1 MTSNELLETLK
12 AEITAIQ
19 RKQQEMNNQSSELEK
34 ALRLTRDESLR
45 LEGRL
50 LEVKGIVEY
59 LELKQQEATPET
71 VEDAQGEGETTT
83 SDALGN

>member
-12 AEITAIQ
+12 AEIAAIQ
-19 RKQQEMNNQSSELEK
+19 RKQQEMNNQSAELEK

-71 VEDAQGEGETTT
+71 VEDAQGEVETT

>member
-19 RKQQEMNNQSSELEK
+19 RKQQEMNNQSAELEK

-59 LELKQQEATPET
+59 LELKQKEATPET
-71 VEDAQGEGETTT
+71 VEDAQGEGETT

>member
-19 RKQQEMNNQSSELEK
+19 RKQQEMNNQSAELEK

>member
-19 RKQQEMNNQSSELEK
+19 RKQQEMNNQSAELEK

-71 VEDAQGEGETTT
+71 VEDAQGEGETT

>member
-12 AEITAIQ
+12 SEITAIQ
-19 RKQQEMNNQSSELEK
+19 RKQQEMNNQSAELEK

-71 VEDAQGEGETTT
+71 VEDAQGEGETT